1 MDPQQVSDLH
11 EIHLLKAR
19 YFRFMD
25 TRQWDRFRE
34 LFTDDLEYYISN
46 SRLPES
52 TTPLFTKA
60 DQLVSY
66 LSASEPEKITVHHGH
81 TPEIELIDD
90 STASG
95 VWAMFGWTD
104 EPGRGFAMQSFGH
117 YHERYVRG
125 EDGKWR
131 ISSIH
136 LTRLRLNRVNPQPSE
151 GVDVIDRG
159 VLGSLPQG

>member
-1 MDPQQVSDLH
+1 MDAQQVPDLH

-25 TRQWDRFRE
+25 TRQWDKFRT
-34 LFTDDLEYYISN
+34 LFTDDLTYYISN

-52 TTPLFTKA
+52 QTPVFDSA
-60 DQLVSY
+60 DQLVAY
-66 LSASEPEKITVHHGH
+66 LSASDPSKITVHQGH
-81 TPEIELIDD
+81 TPEIEFVDENNA
-90 STASG
+90 TG

-104 EPGRGFAMQSFGH
+104 EPGRGFASQSYGH

-125 EDGKWR
+125 ADGRWR

-136 LTRLRLNRVNPQPSE
+136 LTRLRLNPVPPRESQPH
-151 GVDVIDRG
+151 DVIDRN
-159 VLGSLPQG
+159 VLSSVAED